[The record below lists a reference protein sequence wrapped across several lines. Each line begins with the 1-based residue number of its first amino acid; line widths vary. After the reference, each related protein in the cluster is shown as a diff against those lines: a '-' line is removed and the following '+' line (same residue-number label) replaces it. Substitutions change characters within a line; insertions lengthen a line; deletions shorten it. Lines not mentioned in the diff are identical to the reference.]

1 MCWWSVLDLCSFL
14 CSKTQHCDAIQT
26 ITMFVHITPENCLLN
41 PRYPRVPQ
49 TFCTYYCKYYRPA
62 FLDQGRQ
69 FVNAMVLVGGTRHKW
84 SWQLMFRFNKDCRWT
99 EANPFMAGS
108 IQSAAVTTSCIML
121 WYCRIPLKLLQGLS
135 SMLQPWRESQYVFTV
150 LIHFGHLNSSLQF
163 ASYYS
168 SIFHHVGH
176 WNWDAQTERRKC
188 PEVEANLLIAEV
200 TSYSHLWTRY
210 DLMVREFEN
219 HWKTFDGVARNP
231 ICGGFPDYWGVFR
244 EYDFVSLTG
253 QACHGLPICQ
263 ANQETAFCTRCS
275 DSVETNPGC
284 LVAMIESL
292 VVCLWSAVHGW
303 DVCCPEALKFP
314 VSKGMLNHVE
324 SLWWWHQSA
333 LHWQCNQ
340 GAYDP
345 WRYVWYSV
353 AGALGLKL
361 MMALGVCLKLNL
373 KCHLQYRFVYLSV

>member
-1 MCWWSVLDLCSFL
+1 MKIVKGLGIHWNPDNFQGLTWDLPDKFPSNSEDICMYCIYRCDHMCTMCWWSVLDLCSFL

-163 ASYYS
+163 AS
-168 SIFHHVGH
+168 
-176 WNWDAQTERRKC
+176 
-188 PEVEANLLIAEV
+188 
-200 TSYSHLWTRY
+200 
-210 DLMVREFEN
+210 
-219 HWKTFDGVARNP
+219 
-231 ICGGFPDYWGVFR
+231 
-244 EYDFVSLTG
+244 
-253 QACHGLPICQ
+253 
-263 ANQETAFCTRCS
+263 
-275 DSVETNPGC
+275 
-284 LVAMIESL
+284 
-292 VVCLWSAVHGW
+292 
-303 DVCCPEALKFP
+303 
-314 VSKGMLNHVE
+314 
-324 SLWWWHQSA
+324 
-333 LHWQCNQ
+333 
-340 GAYDP
+340 
-345 WRYVWYSV
+345 
-353 AGALGLKL
+353 
-361 MMALGVCLKLNL
+361 
-373 KCHLQYRFVYLSV
+373 